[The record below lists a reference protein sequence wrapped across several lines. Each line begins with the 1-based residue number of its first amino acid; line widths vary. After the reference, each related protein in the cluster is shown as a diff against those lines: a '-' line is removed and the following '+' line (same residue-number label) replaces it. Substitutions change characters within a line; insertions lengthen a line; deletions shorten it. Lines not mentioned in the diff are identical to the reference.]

1 MLAAFALT
9 CRDAGSGFNA
19 GVFVTPARKPMLRSY
34 RGDIAR
40 VGLKPAAF
48 STATS
53 LRMMSS
59 EPETKT
65 DVAETIAKKPYEE
78 TQAALV
84 QKYVDFLDW
93 KSDTNGFEMQEWRV
107 DNREI
112 KMKSQ
117 NITKETAPDRAM
129 EAILRT
135 REKYIAAF
143 MDDGVNRT
151 SAEARA
157 DNFLEDSVRSCDI
170 IWKDEKV
177 SSFCLPSFCVL
188 ASAGLISGTAGPLCV
203 CGGGCREAVQV
214 PGRARQHLCVHSPR
228 SRLPQHNADRP
239 GGGNDQVLRQQQLHT
254 HRGHQVQRRG
264 RTGPEASQCHEGPS
278 FILSLPFCSV
288 SFSAFAIAFSQHLC
302 M

>member
-170 IWKDEKV
+170 IWKDEKDRFV
-177 SSFCLPSFCVL
+177 SAEEDAEKRSKFLVVL
-188 ASAGLISGTAGPLCV
+188 ANIFVFTPLVLAFLSTMPIGPVVEMTKYYVSNNCIPIGGIKCNGEGAQGQKLPNVMKMFTPPKKIVRTAPSMLN
-203 CGGGCREAVQV
+203 RIEPAAEEAAA
-214 PGRARQHLCVHSPR
+214 PASSP
-228 SRLPQHNADRP
+228 
-239 GGGNDQVLRQQQLHT
+239 
-254 HRGHQVQRRG
+254 
-264 RTGPEASQCHEGPS
+264 
-278 FILSLPFCSV
+278 
-288 SFSAFAIAFSQHLC
+288 
-302 M
+302 